1 MILRDIFLTKF
12 SNSIKDGY
20 GSQILIILT
29 PYLNIVRVSTV
40 ITRQMIE
47 IGIPM

>member
-1 MILRDIFLTKF
+1 MY
-12 SNSIKDGY
+12 GY
-20 GSQILIILT
+20 QTLLI

-40 ITRQMIE
+40 ITRQTIE